1 MCCAGP
7 AHRRG
12 LVALPLPVTNAASA
26 NVFGVPTAIEGA
38 AGSGFYT
45 FADGVIQWSNV
56 MGSLV
61 AVTLP

>member
-1 MCCAGP
+1 
-7 AHRRG
+7 
-12 LVALPLPVTNAASA
+12 VTNAAST

-56 MGSLV
+56 TGSLV